1 MQVVSSTRK
10 IFDSVTKKIFGGI
23 KFELFDAMMKIFVS
37 GEYLTAPAGLTE
49 MVSVMETLILEERY
63 LVSSHPVTTTTTQH

>member
-1 MQVVSSTRK
+1 MQLVSSTWK
-10 IFDSVTKKIFGGI
+10 IVDSVTKKIFGGI

-49 MVSVMETLILEERY
+49 MVSVETLMLEE
-63 LVSSHPVTTTTTQH
+63 

>member
-1 MQVVSSTRK
+1 MVSSTWK

-49 MVSVMETLILEERY
+49 METLILEERY